1 MKETA
6 GMSHRPRPAAVFVL
20 VVIPV
25 AVAFALV
32 ASCNRAPAPAPEP
45 EARAP
50 QPVESPELGLRL
62 ADLPEGL
69 AVASNR
75 GTELVLAPADPAVAG
90 RIVFEVMPPEAG
102 QNIPAAVAAHQADI
116 EAREGGD
123 YQGSQELIS
132 PLGTTFYSRGRYLA
146 DGVELEETVIFA
158 LHPGGG
164 RMMTVTSSYPA
175 GTDSSVRVQQLLDVV
190 AEVGA
195 I

>member
-1 MKETA
+1 MTQ
-6 GMSHRPRPAAVFVL
+6 RPRAATVSVL
-20 VVIPV
+20 VVIPI
-25 AVAFALV
+25 AVAFALL
-32 ASCNRAPAPAPEP
+32 ASCNRQPSPAPEP
-45 EARAP
+45 GVRPP

-62 ADLPEGL
+62 PDLPEGL
-69 AVASNR
+69 TVAANQ

-90 RIVFEVMPPEAG
+90 RIVFEVRRPEAG
-102 QNIPAAVAAHQADI
+102 QNIPAAVAAHRDEI

-164 RMMTVTSSYPA
+164 RMMTVSYSYPA
-175 GTDSSVRVQQLLDVV
+175 GTDSSGRVQKLLDVV
-190 AEVGA
+190 AQLEP

>member
-1 MKETA
+1 MTQR
-6 GMSHRPRPAAVFVL
+6 SPAAARTVL
-20 VVIPV
+20 VVFPV
-25 AVAFALV
+25 AVAFALL
-32 ASCNRAPAPAPEP
+32 ASCDRAPAPAPEP
-45 EARAP
+45 ETRAP

-69 AVASNR
+69 TVAANR

-90 RIVFEVMPPEAG
+90 RIVFDVMRPEAG
-102 QNIPAAVAAHQADI
+102 QNIPAAVAAHQAEI

-132 PLGTTFYSRGRYLA
+132 PLGTTFYSRGRHLA

-164 RMMTVTSSYPA
+164 RMMTVTYSYPA